1 MTPTASDV
9 NLTSEAAGV
18 LPRLFQPVPVF
29 EVKADHLG
37 PTWEENPDWDGEN
50 EWERYLLPEW
60 TLGYQALNWAR
71 ENLLSPDATPEDPKP
86 YIPTAEQYRF
96 ILWWYA
102 VDENGTFV
110 YRKGIFQRL
119 KGHGKDPIVS
129 VLAAIE
135 FLGPCRFTGWA
146 ADHMPEYGE
155 RPTGEFAVRR
165 GDPVAAENPVAW
177 VQVAAVSQT
186 QTKNT
191 MLLFPSLFTEKLK
204 KRAGMTKQSMGI
216 NIITAYNNT
225 RRIEAVTSNPKTLE
239 GGRATFIIKN
249 ETHHWNATNNG
260 HAMSSVIDR
269 NATKSKG
276 GRSRTLSITNAYE
289 PSEDSTAQ
297 REREGWEAQQ
307 AGLAFKT
314 GTLYDSLEAPKYVGL
329 RPPRGPED
337 PEPDEAVVRAWL
349 RAVII
354 AVRGDSFWLD
364 IDSITNAILDVGE
377 NPPSTS
383 RRFYLNQ
390 VVADED
396 ASFDPAAIV
405 AAIDPIA
412 RSERELAS
420 IEGRDITRAGWIV
433 KPDDPIVMFFD
444 GSKSDDST
452 AIVACRVSDG
462 YCFTIGTWNR
472 PLQKERAKSWLAPR
486 QEVDDRVH
494 EAFRRF
500 RVVAFFCDP
509 SHTKDDSG
517 NRYWDGLIDAWHR
530 EFNEQ
535 LLVWSIKSGHNQH
548 STNWDMTSLE
558 RQRQFVAAVEMTTS
572 ELERKDAYDN
582 PTPEFFHDG
591 DPILMTHMRNARRA
605 PNDLGVSMRK
615 EGRESLKK
623 IDGAVCL
630 VGARMLRRMVL
641 NGGIEDEVK
650 DEAPSVGYAY
660 SV

>member
-1 MTPTASDV
+1 MTPTAPDV
-9 NLTSEAAGV
+9 ELTPGAV
-18 LPRLFQPVPVF
+18 DVPPLFRRGPVF
-29 EVKADHLG
+29 QVQAAHFG
-37 PTWEENPDWDGEN
+37 PTWEENPDWDGTDV
-50 EWERYLLPEW
+50 WERYLLPEL
-60 TLGYQALNWAR
+60 TLGYQALAWAR
-71 ENLLSPDATPEDPKP
+71 EYLLSPDSTPDNPKP
-86 YIPTAEQYRF
+86 YLPTAEQFRF

-102 VDENGTFV
+102 VDENGNFI
-110 YRKGIFQRL
+110 YRKGILQRL
-119 KGHGKDPIVS
+119 KGWGKDPIVS

-135 FLGPCRFTGWA
+135 FLGPCRFAGWSTG
-146 ADHMPEYGE
+146 DRPELGSRPNGE
-155 RPTGEFAVRR
+155 NAVRR
-165 GDPVAAENPVAW
+165 GDPIAKENATAW
-177 VQVAAVSQT
+177 VQVAAVSKT

-191 MLLFPSLFTEKLK
+191 MLLFPALFTEKLK
-204 KRAGMTKQSMGI
+204 KKAGIGKNQMGI

-225 RRIEAVTSNPKTLE
+225 RRIESVTSNYRTLE
-239 GGRATFIIKN
+239 GGRATFVIKN
-249 ETHHWNATNNG
+249 ETHHWISTNNG
-260 HAMSSVIDR
+260 HEMSKVIDR

-276 GRSRTLSITNAYE
+276 GNSRSLSVTNAYE
-289 PSEDSTAQ
+289 PSEDSVAQ
-297 REREGWEAQQ
+297 REREGWEMQE

-314 GTLYDSLEAPKYVGL
+314 GTLYDSLEAPKGVGL
-329 RPPRGPED
+329 RPPRKPDE
-337 PEPDEAVVRAWL
+337 PEPDEETVRAWL

-354 AVRGDSFWLD
+354 SVRGDSFWLN
-364 IDSITNAILDVGE
+364 IRSITDAILNVNE
-377 NPPSTS
+377 NTPASS

-396 ASFDPAAIV
+396 ASFDPAAIS

-420 IEGRDITRAGWIV
+420 IEGRDIQRCGWIV
-433 KPDDPIVMFFD
+433 SPDDPIVAFFD

-472 PLQKERAKSWLAPR
+472 PMQKERAKSWLAPR

-494 EAFRRF
+494 EMFRRF

-517 NRYWDGLIDAWHR
+517 NRYWDSLIDAWHR
-530 EFNEQ
+530 QYSDQ
-535 LLVWSIKSGHNQH
+535 LLVWSIKTGHNQH
-548 STNWDMTSLE
+548 STMWDMTSVE
-558 RQRQFVAAVEMTTS
+558 RQRQFIAAVEMTTS

-582 PTPEFFHDG
+582 YVPEFTHDG
-591 DPILMTHMRNARRA
+591 DPILMTHLRNSRRA
-605 PNDLGVSMRK
+605 PTDMGVSMRK

-623 IDGAVCL
+623 IDAGVCL

-641 NGGIEDEVK
+641 NAGVEEPSGEV
-650 DEAPSVGYAY
+650 PSVGYAY